1 MLFPKYLRIQD
12 DHETAFPHILTRFDM
27 IPSLARSRGV
37 PGIVSSRWFARTK
50 NGPCCFWL
58 LFTCGRLQNPI
69 ARDRTRE
76 LELVGCDNYPQTAL
90 SAPPPGWNVAS
101 SPRTRKAGFV
111 VARHDMRR
119 PELLNQNLIK
129 TRAACALC
137 ETVVQCRL
145 KPVHTANLKSCW
157 KLQQSNLPCAEAVT
171 AWTAAW
177 HSARLD
183 TRRSM
188 PRSFSG

>member
-1 MLFPKYLRIQD
+1 MRGLNCSWNRSVLGGQQETLRAHQGSSGTATLPKCLLPRTVAFRTTPKLTGFKRIREHGANAFPKYLRIQD

-37 PGIVSSRWFARTK
+37 PRIVSSRWFARTK

-90 SAPPPGWNVAS
+90 SAPPPGWNVAYLHAQGRRALLS
-101 SPRTRKAGFV
+101 HVMICGDLGCLTR
-111 VARHDMRR
+111 
-119 PELLNQNLIK
+119 I
-129 TRAACALC
+129 
-137 ETVVQCRL
+137 
-145 KPVHTANLKSCW
+145 
-157 KLQQSNLPCAEAVT
+157 
-171 AWTAAW
+171 
-177 HSARLD
+177 
-183 TRRSM
+183 
-188 PRSFSG
+188 